1 MTKDGKRPQIINSSK
16 THTHGTGAEKS
27 WSGFR
32 SAKRQV
38 EQGLRGNQ
46 HLDIPPSL
54 GGNTDVYGI
63 GGINLTTTPI
73 KDKMAPEPKDWGV
86 NDIDRY
92 WNSTYKKNTDKQ
104 YQDMLDF
111 DSEQDRITEEQNLDS
126 IPGMSRG
133 TDTFF
138 NQMWDSALSDNY
150 PYNALAQRWL
160 SGNMDAATP
169 YGPPDFKGFEYSYMW
184 ENPNL
189 INGKNRFGAKNADG
203 ATVTNTPIVG
213 SPLMETNL
221 DKTRPGW
228 YPGMGNN
235 GYLASSEPIPSN
247 AGDIYNV
254 KQTARGVTSALSDIL
269 AHAGQTGRSGIPIN
283 SIQEKTMSQ
292 EDYQDA
298 KNNAAQDR
306 ATVINTPVAS
316 VTNTPLSSFASNGA
330 GYISM
335 PSVDNM
341 SPEDYERY
349 QATLANANAS
359 SAANAKDKNTV
370 AMNWGQPKSKQNINF
385 DWDGDGSSDLDNT
398 SHIGQVLQ
406 LSKPSSSS
414 DAADTDSNET
424 SEQEAGQID
433 YEKYG
438 GEDAYKMAS
447 NKNKGAKY
455 ILSNLMSGAS
465 GGLLKTGATSPQ
477 ELAGMARYAYKTTGT
492 EGARDTLAQA
502 QTRANRDEAQDL
514 RRQYNEALMGRSF
527 EDELMGS
534 MPEDTPSLSD
544 IEELEKRVTRDDVLR
559 QLGIEPEGM
568 ENESL
573 ANDING
579 VADTNGDGELGLAD
593 LDATSDERSYEEAL
607 VDALVMDFIKQNGLE
622 YTSSS
627 DFQRNALE
635 DEWRKFIYGDDDEID
650 DDRKWLYE
658 DVINQYDGWDG
669 YWRHF
674 HDEEDDLLNDV
685 AERDWE
691 GIGRRINGD
700 PNVIRDWAVYWTD
713 ESNLYPDFDKT
724 AIDALNKTYGMS
736 LKDGSELVA
745 MAQTEPKIR
754 ELLYEMNF
762 IYLYNSIMNN
772 DTYYLTADD
781 VASLG
786 K

>member
-1 MTKDGKRPQIINSSK
+1 MTRNKKTSNFRNNLQPVLDALSGKATQRELDKQGNVRPLIDPWSVEEKTYSHNPYKPNRKMISDSS
-16 THTHGTGAEKS
+16 GNYIYVPDDFPKS
-27 WSGFR
+27 GPSYDP
-32 SAKRQV
+32 ANADAMY
-38 EQGLRGNQ
+38 LY
-46 HLDIPPSL
+46 SL
-54 GGNTDVYGI
+54 GRLGDKAEGWSDYGTPEFERTNAGLLDNNI
-63 GGINLTTTPI
+63 GEKNYMDPYG
-73 KDKMAPEPKDWGV
+73 WGRGASA
-86 NDIDRY
+86 DE
-92 WNSTYKKNTDKQ
+92 NSAAKNT
-104 YQDMLDF
+104 
-111 DSEQDRITEEQNLDS
+111 SN
-126 IPGMSRG
+126 
-133 TDTFF
+133 
-138 NQMWDSALSDNY
+138 
-150 PYNALAQRWL
+150 
-160 SGNMDAATP
+160 
-169 YGPPDFKGFEYSYMW
+169 
-184 ENPNL
+184 EN
-189 INGKNRFGAKNADG
+189 G
-203 ATVTNTPIVG
+203 
-213 SPLMETNL
+213 L

-228 YPGMGNN
+228 SPGMGNATVKN
-235 GYLASSEPIPSN
+235 TPIPSN
-247 AGDIYNV
+247 AEDIYNA
-254 KQTARGVTSALSDIL
+254 KQTARGITSSISDIL
-269 AHAGQTGRSGIPIN
+269 AHAGQAGRSGVPVN

-306 ATVINTPVAS
+306 ATVTNTPVAS

-414 DAADTDSNET
+414 DAVDTDSNET

-568 ENESL
+568 EDESL

-593 LDATSDERSYEEAL
+593 LDAASDERSYEEAL